1 MGARF
6 CRPEIERI
14 TSRRPP
20 APPRNVDCAH
30 TPSAPQPEPDKPK
43 PEPEDLNV
51 NKYFTFDAPNLLLK
65 DRCVGLVRATFLLK
79 YVGPIDARQTLET
92 LPDSLFHGPL
102 ELGDVIE
109 RGLRIE
115 EHVVI
120 AVSYTWTP
128 LPPFYGQP
136 GNEDGTKDHPDP
148 RKHYLGIV
156 QRVLALMLKCWPY
169 GEELPHINAKML
181 AKGYTEEWSQYAGN
195 KRDKTFLFW
204 VRPQPAVDPAI
215 NPRHLSE
222 VRARA

>member
-1 MGARF
+1 MGAQ
-6 CRPEIERI
+6 CTKPL
-14 TSRRPP
+14 TSVQNPAAEDADAPLRKGCAPNTLRP
-20 APPRNVDCAH
+20 APRPDANPRA
-30 TPSAPQPEPDKPK
+30 T
-43 PEPEDLNV
+43 EPEDLV
-51 NKYFTFDAPNLLLK
+51 ANKYFTFDAPNLLLK

-79 YVGPIDARQTLET
+79 YVGPIDARQTLEKLNWKPWKPT
-92 LPDSLFHGPL
+92 LFHGPL
-102 ELGDVIE
+102 KLGNKIA

-156 QRVLALMLKCWPY
+156 QRVLALMLKSWPY
-169 GEELPHINAKML
+169 GEEVPHINAEFQRTRGEIL
-181 AKGYTEEWSQYAGN
+181 TDYAGN

-204 VRPQPAVDPAI
+204 VR
-215 NPRHLSE
+215 N
-222 VRARA
+222 